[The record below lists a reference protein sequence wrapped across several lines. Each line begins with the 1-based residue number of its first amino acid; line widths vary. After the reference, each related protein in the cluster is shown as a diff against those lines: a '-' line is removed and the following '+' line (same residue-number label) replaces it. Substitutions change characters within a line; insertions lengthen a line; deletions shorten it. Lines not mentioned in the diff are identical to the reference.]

1 MSCFSGSYAKKRGW
15 KPLSAALHCVLLSTV
30 IFCGL
35 VCGCRRSVR
44 PVEPELAQVVTN
56 RMQDAA
62 YVRALHE
69 NSTRQMAGA
78 RARNHL
84 AARQKACAER
94 VKASLAEGADD
105 EALKAALQKDAEWA
119 ALEAEAKQ
127 AADAL
132 LKAQEDAK
140 RLIRARM
147 EEEAQAIKD
156 VRSGKASAAAP
167 VRTE

>member
-1 MSCFSGSYAKKRGW
+1 MAWRV
-15 KPLSAALHCVLLSTV
+15 VLLSTV
-30 IFCGL
+30 VLCVL
-35 VCGCRRSVR
+35 ACGCRRRVQ
-44 PVEPELAQVVTN
+44 PVVPEVAQVVTN

-62 YVRALHE
+62 YVRALRE
-69 NSTRQMAGA
+69 NSTRQMSGA
-78 RARNHL
+78 RAREL
-84 AARQKACAER
+84 VAARQKVCAER

-105 EALKAALQKDAEWA
+105 EVLKAALQKDAEWV

-147 EEEAQAIKD
+147 EEEAQAVKD
-156 VRSGKASAAAP
+156 VRSGKARAAAP